1 MARLSDDLDGHLTS
15 LDNRAG
21 MAALQPDCPPDH
33 ALRVKVSQSWDRMKR
48 RYTIY
53 DQLERGHHRTAA
65 LTIRLLLIDAMVIG
79 GSNTPSSA

>member
-1 MARLSDDLDGHLTS
+1 
-15 LDNRAG
+15 
-21 MAALQPDCPPDH
+21 
-33 ALRVKVSQSWDRMKR
+33 MKR